1 MVVTCAEKRNQTKCW
16 FRSESFGPNS
26 TGWLYSLFPTSFACF
41 HVTATLNFIPI
52 KAYNTV
58 KLSYSNIL
66 KVWLSKVL
74 CYVEAWGIFFSL
86 YWHLKMVILLRKL
99 CSDSTIFSCCFHVW
113 SDLTKW
119 EASNF
124 YLPGVKTQTGLS
136 ASSLFLQQTFVN
148 ILTQWKTTQTQL
160 NWEQFILKFNLSFDF
175 FKETSIS

>member
-1 MVVTCAEKRNQTKCW
+1 
-16 FRSESFGPNS
+16 
-26 TGWLYSLFPTSFACF
+26 
-41 HVTATLNFIPI
+41 
-52 KAYNTV
+52 
-58 KLSYSNIL
+58 
-66 KVWLSKVL
+66 
-74 CYVEAWGIFFSL
+74 
-86 YWHLKMVILLRKL
+86 MVILLRKL

-124 YLPGVKTQTGLS
+124 YLPGIKTQTGLS

-175 FKETSIS
+175 FKETSISEFVQLGSLQQPLGQKRHIQGQMIKVQFKRRWCRWAGVGGGEDRILTKNLMGQRMCKPKYILTSLLFNPFSYLL